1 MRDEKFKN
9 IEDKLSKLLLKL
21 EDKEYIELIMANESL
36 KKYDNILGKI
46 DNGDYPRDYIN
57 QITDNEL
64 NEILEYLNNIATK

>member
-36 KKYDNILGKI
+36 KKYDNILDKI